1 LQVWLDASE
10 VWAYKLRNQAG
21 SMVSERQRAANRA
34 NAKRSTGPKTA
45 AGKLRSSRNAL
56 THGLSASIF
65 PSSAENSDAFCSPES
80 YKGKRQHEPGS
91 ELAKTQ
97 STLSHIR
104 LIRANLVAAVLE
116 EPSARAI
123 KRLKALDRYERAA
136 LRKRRKAMNN
146 L

>member
-1 LQVWLDASE
+1 
-10 VWAYKLRNQAG
+10 
-21 SMVSERQRAANRA
+21 MVSERQRAANRA
-34 NAKRSTGPKTA
+34 NAKRSTGPKTV

-56 THGLSASIF
+56 THGLSAS
-65 PSSAENSDAFCSPES
+65 PPHAENSEAFCSPES
-80 YKGKRQHEPGS
+80 CKGKRQHEPGS
-91 ELAKTQ
+91 ELAQTQ

-104 LIRANLVAAVLE
+104 LIRANLIAAVLE

>member
-1 LQVWLDASE
+1 
-10 VWAYKLRNQAG
+10 
-21 SMVSERQRAANRA
+21 MPSERQLAANRA

-65 PSSAENSDAFCSPES
+65 PPNVKNSEAFCSSEL

-91 ELAKTQ
+91 KLVQTQ

-104 LIRANLVAAVLE
+104 LIRANLIAAVLE